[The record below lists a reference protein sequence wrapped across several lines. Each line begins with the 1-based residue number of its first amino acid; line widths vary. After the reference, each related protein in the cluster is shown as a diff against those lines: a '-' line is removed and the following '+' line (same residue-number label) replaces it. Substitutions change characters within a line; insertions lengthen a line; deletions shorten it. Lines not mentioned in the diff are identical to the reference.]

1 MKTVQ
6 MGQKVHCK
14 LYGGMDGII
23 YEIIG
28 EQKPE
33 TIGNMSG
40 VISFGGNAQFK
51 IVFSDHFS
59 MTPESILHGGQWCIY
74 DEIANQEEIETAIV
88 KSKKAMVDQ
97 KTEEQKKA
105 DARAA
110 LKIQIKKDNP
120 HLKTAED
127 FPGKSDLVIGAK
139 NIRIELKLAFPGHKF
154 SVVSESFS
162 MGDAI
167 RVHWTDGP
175 KTEDVEQI
183 TSKYQEGHFNGMEDI
198 YEYDR
203 ENVWADVFG
212 SAKYVSES
220 REYSGEAKNKADE
233 EFKTYDLDKSE
244 LDRKKWQWLS
254 KQDFYTKSKKLIEK
268 AVKETVSTINPDL
281 PQDIDPGKPEEIKI
295 VHNEQFNGIEI
306 YFPGK
311 PDLEALNTLKNEGF
325 RWHRV
330 KVCWFAK
337 KSEKTMKIAQDIA
350 GIQEKPEGKKE
361 MPENITAL
369 KDFYPVQPEI
379 VEHLPEDIKYLN

>member
-1 MKTVQ
+1 MKRPSLI
-6 MGQKVHCK
+6 QK
-14 LYGGMDGII
+14 
-23 YEIIG
+23 
-28 EQKPE
+28 
-33 TIGNMSG
+33 
-40 VISFGGNAQFK
+40 
-51 IVFSDHFS
+51 
-59 MTPESILHGGQWCIY
+59 
-74 DEIANQEEIETAIV
+74 
-88 KSKKAMVDQ
+88 KKAMADQ

-139 NIRIELKLAFPGHKF
+139 NIRIELQLAFPGHKF

-167 RVHWTDGP
+167 RVNWTDGP
-175 KTEDVEQI
+175 KTEDVEKI

-203 ENVWADVFG
+203 ENVWTDVFG
-212 SAKYVSES
+212 GSKYVSES
-220 REYSGEAKNKADE
+220 REYSEDARKKADE
-233 EFKTYDLDKSE
+233 EFQNYGLDMCES
-244 LDRKKWQWLS
+244 DRQKWQWLT
-254 KQDFYTKSKKLIEK
+254 KQDFYTKSEKLIEK
-268 AVKETVSTINPDL
+268 TASTVNQDL
-281 PQDIDPGKPEEIKI
+281 PQEETQDIEPGKPEEIKI

-311 PDLEALNTLKNEGF
+311 PDLETLNKLKADGF

-330 KVCWFAK
+330 KACWFAR
-337 KSEKTMKIAQDIA
+337 KSEKAIKTAQDIA

-369 KDFYPVQPEI
+369 KDFLPVQPVI
-379 VEHLPEDIKYLN
+379 VDDLPEDIKFLN